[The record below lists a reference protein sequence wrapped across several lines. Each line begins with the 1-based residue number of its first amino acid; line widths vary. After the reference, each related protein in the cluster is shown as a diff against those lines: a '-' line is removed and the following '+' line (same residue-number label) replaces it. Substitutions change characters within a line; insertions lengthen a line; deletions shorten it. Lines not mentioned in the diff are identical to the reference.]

1 MKISANKK
9 SQSYKTFVDKVVRF
23 ESGQMTLKEVLDYFS
38 YLIQSGA
45 YNLERYYYFGTIDRM
60 IAYGVFSEDGH
71 IDHKK
76 ALEYHEIDEEDVQWT
91 F

>member
-1 MKISANKK
+1 MKINLNKK

-38 YLIQSGA
+38 YLIQSGL

-60 IAYGVFSEDGH
+60 IKFGVFS
-71 IDHKK
+71 
-76 ALEYHEIDEEDVQWT
+76 
-91 F
+91 